1 MWVWEL
7 QEQAGSGQGKAGA
20 AAAASMGSGSAL
32 VWNLSPA
39 SAPCAP
45 SLGDG
50 LQTHLA
56 VSKHSW
62 RRGCFY
68 RGFSHYE

>member
-1 MWVWEL
+1 MRVQEL

-20 AAAASMGSGSAL
+20 AAAAGTGSGSAL
-32 VWNLSPA
+32 MCNLSAPC
-39 SAPCAP
+39 APCAP

-50 LQTHLA
+50 LQTRLA
-56 VSKHSW
+56 ISKHSL

>member
-1 MWVWEL
+1 MGL
-7 QEQAGSGQGKAGA
+7 GAAGAGRQQAGERR
-20 AAAASMGSGSAL
+20 GSGRCQHGERVGPSVEPQHSL
-32 VWNLSPA
+32 HTLR
-39 SAPCAP
+39 

-50 LQTHLA
+50 LQNRLA
-56 VSKHSW
+56 VSKQSR